1 MRTPAKRTAWGPAAG
16 AEFVRRVR
24 MEAGTDR
31 VPAAAVPGEFR
42 LVAWRAELLEDH
54 AAAKC
59 DAFAREPDALLFPAL
74 ATARGCRA
82 LMADIARQPLFVPEA
97 TWLAVRRADP
107 FAAGP
112 AGGAAVGTVQGIG
125 GTRGVGAVQNVG
137 VVPECRGLGLGR
149 ALLARSLR
157 GFAARGYRRVY
168 LEVTAEN
175 AAAVGMYRSL
185 GFRPVRTLYKPVRG

>member
-1 MRTPAKRTAWGPAAG
+1 MRRAAELLPAAPR
-16 AEFVRRVR
+16 FVRRVR
-24 MEAGTDR
+24 MEAATAGAPLPEA
-31 VPAAAVPGEFR
+31 PAEFR
-42 LVAWRAELLEDH
+42 LAPWRPDRADDH
-54 AAAKC
+54 AAAKF
-59 DAFAREPDALLFPAL
+59 DAFAGEPDALLFPAL

-97 TWLAVRRADP
+97 TWLAVRR
-107 FAAGP
+107 
-112 AGGAAVGTVQGIG
+112 GGSVSGGGEGEAVGTVQGIG

-168 LEVTAEN
+168 LEVTADN
-175 AAAVGMYRSL
+175 AAALAVYRSL
-185 GFRPVRTLYKPVRG
+185 GFRPVRTLFKPVRGA